1 VRRRSGLMPITD
13 LHKQVAVIALQAASG
28 HGFAL
33 AGGNALL
40 AHGVISRATA
50 DVDLFTDDQH
60 GVEDTAAA
68 VESALNAAGFRAES
82 RDQDDDLADI
92 FPEMGQGLAEW
103 IITAPDGQQMM
114 LQLAYFI
121 RSREPVTT
129 DVGPVLDLEDVA
141 GGKICALASRIEPR
155 DYIDT
160 AAMLTRYTPAQL
172 ITLARRLDPGLE
184 HRDFAEAGQRLDHI
198 PDTAF
203 TTLGLTAHDI
213 TALRRQFAGWPRT

>member
-1 VRRRSGLMPITD
+1 MPITD

>member
-1 VRRRSGLMPITD
+1 MPITD
-13 LHKQVAVIALQAASG
+13 LHKQVAAIALHAASG

-40 AHGVISRATA
+40 AHGIINRATA
-50 DVDLFTDDQH
+50 DVDLFTDDEH
-60 GVEDTAAA
+60 GVEETTTD
-68 VESALNAAGFRAES
+68 VESALNAAGFRTES

-103 IITAPDGQQMM
+103 IITAPDGEQML
-114 LQLAYFI
+114 LQLAYFT
-121 RSREPVTT
+121 RTRKPVTT

-141 GGKICALASRIEPR
+141 GGKICALACRIEPR

-160 AAMLTRYTPAQL
+160 AAMLSRYTPDQL
-172 ITLARRLDPGLE
+172 IRFARRLDPGLE
-184 HRDFAEAGQRLDHI
+184 HRDFAEAGQRLDHM

-203 TTLGLTAHDI
+203 TSLGLAPSDI
-213 TALRRQFAGWPRT
+213 TTLRQQFTNWPRI

>member
-1 VRRRSGLMPITD
+1 MPITD

-40 AHGVISRATA
+40 AHGVISRATS

-68 VESALNAAGFRAES
+68 VETALNAAGYRTES

-114 LQLAYFI
+114 LQLAYFT
-121 RSREPVTT
+121 RTRDPVTT
-129 DVGPVLDLEDVA
+129 DIGPLLDLEDVA

-172 ITLARRLDPGLE
+172 ISLARRLDPGLE
-184 HRDFAEAGQRLDHI
+184 HRDFAEAGQRLDHM

-203 TTLGLTAHDI
+203 TALGLTAHDI
-213 TALRRQFAGWPRT
+213 AALRGQFADWPRT